1 MFSYLLG
8 KLRKRKFLKFN
19 ISKSQIRRKC
29 AENEI
34 PKISKPK
41 VILSLLTNFIPIPK
55 GKAKL
60 TLLNLLSGL
69 LTPTAGRVYLD
80 GDDVTALSGRARRV
94 SQVFQFPV
102 LYEAMTVA
110 DNLAFPLRTRRMAP
124 AEIGRRVA
132 AVAEALGLTDALKV
146 RPRGLSLYQKQLVAV
161 GKALTRPDV
170 SLVLLDEPL
179 TAVEPRVKW
188 DLRRVL
194 KAVQAEL
201 GVTMIYV
208 THDQT
213 EALTFADRVSVVDQG
228 RILQT
233 GTPDEIYQSPAHVG
247 VASLIG
253 SPAMNLLDGTITGGS
268 FRCQETDLLSGLSI
282 PDGPCQLG
290 VRPEW
295 ITFHPGD
302 SWQQLSSRPLGTRD
316 GELHLLTRLQRGE
329 TQLTAITQGSVEAHT
344 DVGLSR
350 YVLFRQGEAIT
361 VGQD

>member
-1 MFSYLLG
+1 MAEVRLEDVSFTYPGAEAPTIADLSLTIASGEAHALLG
-8 KLRKRKFLKFN
+8 A
-19 ISKSQIRRKC
+19 SG
-29 AENEI
+29 A
-34 PKISKPK
+34 
-41 VILSLLTNFIPIPK
+41 
-55 GKAKL
+55 GKT

-213 EALTFADRVSVVDQG
+213 EALTFADRVSLLTVDG
-228 RILQT
+228 ILQSD
-233 GTPDEIYQSPAHVG
+233 TPEALYERPAHRDVG
-247 VASLIG
+247 HFVG
-253 SPAMNLLDGTITGGS
+253 SPGMNFVRLDTGV
-268 FRCQETDLLSGLSI
+268 E
-282 PDGPCQLG
+282 LG
-290 VRPEW
+290 FRPEW
-295 ITFHPGD
+295 ARLAGSALQADGPSLAGKVTHVRVHGAV
-302 SWQQLSSRPLGTRD
+302 D
-316 GELHLLTRLQRGE
+316 GEP
-329 TQLTAITQGSVEAHT
+329 
-344 DVGLSR
+344 VGLSTVATER
-350 YVLFRQGEAIT
+350 GTIVVRGPVIAAQGAAVHIDIHRHLVFADGLLTEASAEMLD
-361 VGQD
+361 V

>member
-1 MFSYLLG
+1 MATVELADVSFRYDGSIEPLFEHLSLSIGNGEAHALLG
-8 KLRKRKFLKFN
+8 A
-19 ISKSQIRRKC
+19 SG
-29 AENEI
+29 A
-34 PKISKPK
+34 
-41 VILSLLTNFIPIPK
+41 
-55 GKAKL
+55 GKT
-60 TLLNLLSGL
+60 TLLNLLGGHAQPSG
-69 LTPTAGRVYLD
+69 GRILFN
-80 GDDVTALSGRARRV
+80 GKDVTHRRGRDRRV
-94 SQVFQFPV
+94 AMVFQFPV
-102 LYEAMTVA
+102 LYESMDLAGNLGFSLRNRGLPAA
-110 DNLAFPLRTRRMAP
+110 DTA
-124 AEIGRRVA
+124 RRVNEMA
-132 AVAEALGLTDALKV
+132 AELGLTGLDR
-146 RPRGLSLYQKQLVAV
+146 RPASLSLFEKQLLAI
-161 GKALTRPDV
+161 GRALIQDDLN
-170 SLVLLDEPL
+170 LVLLDEPL
-179 TAVEPRVKW
+179 TAVEPAIKW
-188 DLRRVL
+188 RLRQLL
-194 KAVQAEL
+194 KTIQSNH
-201 GVTMIYV
+201 GVTMVYV